1 MAFVVD
7 SRVIF
12 KGEIS
17 CQSVLRDNMKG
28 KRFSVSG
35 AEIPQTPLAGILWH
49 SGLPLRTNVQL
60 KFHTHGPFFEMTKE
74 KVS

>member
-35 AEIPQTPLAGILWH
+35 AEIPQILLGWYFV
-49 SGLPLRTNVQL
+49 LLRISFKN
-60 KFHTHGPFFEMTKE
+60 
-74 KVS
+74 